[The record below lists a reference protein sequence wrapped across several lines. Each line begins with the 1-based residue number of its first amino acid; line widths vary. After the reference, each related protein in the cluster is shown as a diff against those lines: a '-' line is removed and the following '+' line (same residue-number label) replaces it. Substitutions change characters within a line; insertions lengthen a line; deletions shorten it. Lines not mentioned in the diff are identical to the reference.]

1 MRTEFLNDGN
11 PLPTGHPHAGEIG
24 VLIDF
29 EDGRPA
35 TQRVYAAD
43 KDALLAK
50 AFSMYGNSQARLT
63 EVKSIT
69 RTPPPARTPPPPD
82 PAERVERQMQLT
94 ADLADPNKAGKA
106 IVEFIRQET
115 GTDPAADAELARR
128 KAATQ
133 QFVDNNPE
141 FVPGPAGALVRDR
154 CVAKFGD
161 ITVEGLQQSYDS
173 LKAEGLIDSR
183 QMEQTPP
190 ATPPGSEPSA
200 QQPAAPRGTATSYRP
215 STIGNGGRP
224 PAAPKLTYEEVL
236 RISETPEYERRIREE
251 PGFQQKVN
259 EACEEFEK
267 RSTRRAG

>member
-1 MRTEFLNDGN
+1 MRYEFLNEGQ

-43 KDALLAK
+43 KDALLGK

-63 EVKSIT
+63 EVKST
-69 RTPPPARTPPPPD
+69 VRTAQPTTPAAPPAAPPN
-82 PAERVERQMQLT
+82 PAAQVERQMQLT
-94 ADLADPNKAGKA
+94 ADLSDPNRAGKA
-106 IVEFIRQET
+106 ILELIKQET

-128 KAATQ
+128 KAATL
-133 QFVDNNPE
+133 QFVANNPE

-154 CVAKFGD
+154 CVAVYGD
-161 ITVEGLQQSYDS
+161 ITVEGLQDSYDS

-183 QMEQTPP
+183 QMEQTP
-190 ATPPGSEPSA
+190 ATPGTEPSA
-200 QQPAAPRGTATSYRP
+200 QQPPAPRGTATSYRP
-215 STIGNGGRP
+215 STIGTSGRA
-224 PAAPKLTYEEVL
+224 PATPKLTYEEVL
-236 RISETPEYERRIREE
+236 RISETPEYERRLREE

-259 EACEEFEK
+259 EACTEFEK
-267 RSTRRAG
+267 RRAG